1 VNQKRANGGYR
12 NVSASPKHLWLHERS
27 VHERQGVIVT
37 MTSEINTDQSPA
49 DAIGSADNASAA
61 QFDSELFGPPPL
73 LAGEDPDEYMELF
86 RGISITVQ
94 PADIFERNWVRH
106 MTDLMWEVRRYR
118 RIITQLI
125 DLSDQ
130 QGLEKVLGRLDWEH
144 PDVVRKGLA
153 RSQDLARRYVLKDA
167 DAVFDVDVL
176 LESAGLSWE
185 AVKAEAAALRTS
197 EIERLNRLVM
207 TAAARVNSTLR
218 ELERRRADLAKRLRR
233 AVQQVEAADAGLV
246 GAGRV
251 DAAQTNNSADRKLA
265 A

>member
-1 VNQKRANGGYR
+1 
-12 NVSASPKHLWLHERS
+12 
-27 VHERQGVIVT
+27 

-61 QFDSELFGPPPL
+61 QFDSELFGPPQL
-73 LAGEDPDEYMELF
+73 LAGEDPDQYMRLF
-86 RGISITVQ
+86 SGIFTTVQ
-94 PADIFERNWVRH
+94 PKDIFERSSVRH
-106 MTDLMWEVRRYR
+106 MSDLLWEMRRYR

-130 QGLEKVLGRLDWEH
+130 QGLEQVLGRLL
-144 PDVVRKGLA
+144 KGENFIAAPLRA
-153 RSQDLARRYVLKDA
+153 KEFARRYALRDA
-167 DAVFDVDVL
+167 AAIGEVDGL
-176 LESAGLSWE
+176 LASAGLSLD
-185 AVKAEAAALRTS
+185 AVKAEAAALRTG

-218 ELERRRADLAKRLRR
+218 ELERRRVDLAKRLRR

-251 DAAQTNNSADRKLA
+251 DTGQANNSPDRKLA